1 MFNFWTVMY
10 LVFIGLIAGYA
21 ARFLLK
27 GEDTMTWWQT
37 MLLGI
42 VGSFIGGFG
51 AYVLFGW
58 DDDEGFFQPS
68 GLIASVLGAIVALA
82 HLARDPEALRADR
95 APLSAASATRV
106 AAQDGGDQGVIG
118 RSKRVP
124 STTMST
130 RSLKNAMRPVISAA
144 SRKGCR

>member
-68 GLIASVLGAIVALA
+68 GLIASVLGAIVAL
-82 HLARDPEALRADR
+82 LIWRVIQNARRADR
-95 APLSAASATRV
+95 APLSASATERV
-106 AAQDGGDQGVIG
+106 GH
-118 RSKRVP
+118 
-124 STTMST
+124 
-130 RSLKNAMRPVISAA
+130 
-144 SRKGCR
+144 